1 MRIVFSTIADV
12 ADPSPLPSG
21 VRATAQRRAVLR
33 AVEESTGAFTAQDLH
48 DRARSIEPRLGL
60 ATTYRTLELLR
71 EHGSVHPLL
80 GDGRTATYV
89 RCRAEP
95 AGSRHH
101 HHLVCTTCGGVE
113 ETELCAAPSELEL
126 ERRHGF
132 RAAGHE
138 LDIYGTCRR
147 CA

>member
-1 MRIVFSTIADV
+1 MAGDGSFPDG
-12 ADPSPLPSG
+12 L
-21 VRATAQRRAVLR
+21 RATTQRRAVAR
-33 AVEESTGAFTAQDLH
+33 AVEESPGAFTVQELH
-48 DRARSIEPRLGL
+48 DRARVHEPRLGL

-71 EHGSVHPLL
+71 ESGDVHPLL

-89 RCRAEP
+89 RCRAERDH
-95 AGSRHH
+95 AGHH
-101 HHLVCTTCGGVE
+101 HHLVCTSCGGVE
-113 ETELCAAPSELEL
+113 ETHLCGAPAASEL

-132 RAAGHE
+132 RAARHE